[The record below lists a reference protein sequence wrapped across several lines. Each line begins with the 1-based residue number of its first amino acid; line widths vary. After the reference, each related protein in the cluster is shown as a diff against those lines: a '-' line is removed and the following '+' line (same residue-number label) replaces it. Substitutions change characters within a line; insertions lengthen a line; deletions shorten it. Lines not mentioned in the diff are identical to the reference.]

1 MFTVTY
7 LLPSGATIEKH
18 YYSMTLN
25 QAVAVSKS
33 VASKRGW
40 KAVSVTKEY

>member
-7 LLPSGATIEKH
+7 LLPSGSKIEKN
-18 YYSMTLN
+18 YYSMSFN
-25 QAVAVSKS
+25 QAVVVPKS

-40 KAVSVTKEY
+40 IALSVTKEY